1 MKTVE
6 IKDFTTKEL
15 EERLQDEKAN
25 IIRYKMNHAV
35 SPLDNPQKIKRTRKI
50 IARISTELVQRTL
63 SQKQ

>member
-1 MKTVE
+1 MKTAE

-15 EERLQDEKAN
+15 EEHLQDEKTN
-25 IIRYKMNHAV
+25 YIRYKMNHVV
-35 SPLDNPQKIKRTRKI
+35 SPLDNPQKIKRTRKL